1 MKYLLFFLLCS
12 SVWAADNSI
21 VIDQIGDNNTVVI
34 TQDGTAHSVNVTM
47 GTVSSADNNSIA
59 ITQQGTG
66 AKTVAVELRA
76 GINNGVIITQ
86 DGGGAHVSNIQN
98 LNGNAN
104 NITIGQSGNA
114 NHNFTIIGGAGTVNG
129 GNTITATQTGAADK
143 AFTLNLNSTSG
154 AGVTVQQ
161 TNPGQ
166 ANTGNMSIS
175 CAAGTCGNYSYTR
188 P

>member
-1 MKYLLFFLLCS
+1 MKYILFFFICS
-12 SVWAADNSI
+12 SAWAADNSI

-66 AKTVAVELRA
+66 AKTVALELTA

-86 DGGGAHVSNIQN
+86 DGGGAHVSNI
-98 LNGNAN
+98 
-104 NITIGQSGNA
+104 TIGQSGNA
-114 NHNFTIIGGAGTVNG
+114 NHNFTIVGGTGTVNG
-129 GNTITATQTGAADK
+129 GNTITATQSGAADK